1 MHLRVKILGCR
12 DALMRCLKLAA
23 APFLAQIWL
32 WVFHGRLQPLP
43 ADSLEFFI
51 VSNKEGAGGALALLN
66 PCHCS
71 GGTAPARDLVCPRPW
86 HERHWTS
93 SVPI

>member
-1 MHLRVKILGCR
+1 MSGCR

-32 WVFHGRLQPLP
+32 WVFHGHLQPLP

-51 VSNKEGAGGALALLN
+51 VSNKEGAGGALALRSPHPYPEN
-66 PCHCS
+66 RTCHK
-71 GGTAPARDLVCPRPW
+71 V
-86 HERHWTS
+86 
-93 SVPI
+93 SV